1 MIVTSPEMKKYFD
14 ELEFKV
20 GEIYETAKK
29 ARALGFDPELEPEIA
44 RAGDLAARVETLV
57 GPPGVAETIR
67 TLEAEMP
74 REEIALKIAEMIVDG
89 KFGRADEKQTAEQA
103 IRTALAILTEG
114 IVVAPLEGIT
124 EVKIKKN
131 FDGSAYLAIYYASPI
146 RAAGGSAAALSV
158 LAGDFVRR
166 RLYLDPYK
174 PTDLEVERFVEEV
187 ELYRTTAREQYT
199 PSADEVRL
207 AVRNLPVE
215 ITGEATDKSIQ
226 VTAFRDLERVEHNFL
241 RGGAIL
247 VMIEGV
253 IQKAPKIRKY
263 VEKLRMDG
271 WGWLSDLSAKAAKE
285 ETQVVHKAEHKY
297 LDDVIAGRPVF
308 SHPGGGRGKEGGFR
322 LRYGRAR
329 DTGIAAIGVHPATM
343 VICDDFIAVGTQLKT
358 EMPGKGG
365 AVTPVDSIEGPLV
378 KLDDGSVVKVN
389 TAEEALQL
397 RDRVSEILFVGD
409 ILIGFGEFLENNH
422 SLNPAG
428 YCEEWWAQEV
438 ELALREKSFVQDLKP
453 YLQPPYP
460 KPDPALAVKISEE
473 LRVPLHPAYTYHYH
487 DLNVEEIWELGSWL
501 SSGEPEFRDGQ
512 LVSLQVKLNPAPKR
526 LLEELGVPHWLKG
539 EKVVLEEHA
548 LPLCRC
554 FGIIDGAALSKS
566 KLQEVLQS
574 SQTKEVMEIIEA
586 LAGFPVRRKAPTRIG
601 ARMGRPE
608 KANPRE
614 MAPPVHV
621 LFPVG
626 FKGGKQRNVAEAAE
640 KGSVEVE
647 VARFECP
654 ECHSI
659 SFTRKCQKCGAVAEY
674 SKVCTSCGQPSQ
686 SDRCPKCNSKV
697 GYFTRRELDIKSQ
710 LDAALERLGEEMPK
724 LVKGV
729 EGMTSGY
736 KIPEPLEKGILRAKH
751 KVYVFKD
758 GTVRFDA
765 TDVPLTHFRPGE
777 IGTSVERLRELGY
790 TKDSDGRPL
799 ESDDQV
805 VELKVQDVILSNGAA
820 DYLLDAAKFVD
831 DLLQKFY
838 GIPPYYR
845 TNSREDLVGQILL
858 GLAPHTSVGTA
869 GRIIGFTSASVGYAH
884 PFFHAAKRR
893 DCDGDEDCVMLL
905 LDALL
910 NFSKRFLPAG
920 RGGQMDAPLI
930 LNTKI
935 NPNEIDKQAYHM
947 DIMERYPLEF
957 YQATLSYESPAK
969 ILQFMETVE
978 QRLGTEAQYGGLKFS
993 AATSDIA
1000 AGVLVSRYKTLE
1012 TMEEKLDAQLGLA
1025 VKIRAVDERDV
1036 AELVIEHHFIPD
1048 LKGNTR
1054 KFGAQEFRCV
1064 KCNAHYRR
1072 IPLKGACTRVI
1083 YGSNPCGGNLILT
1096 ISRGGAE
1103 KYLAVA
1109 MGVAEKYNVSE
1120 YTKQRLMLSQ
1130 RDIQSA
1136 FESDAARQ
1144 TSLADFL

>member
-1 MIVTSPEMKKYFD
+1 
-14 ELEFKV
+14 
-20 GEIYETAKK
+20 
-29 ARALGFDPELEPEIA
+29 
-44 RAGDLAARVETLV
+44 
-57 GPPGVAETIR
+57 
-67 TLEAEMP
+67 
-74 REEIALKIAEMIVDG
+74 
-89 KFGRADEKQTAEQA
+89 
-103 IRTALAILTEG
+103 
-114 IVVAPLEGIT
+114 
-124 EVKIKKN
+124 
-131 FDGSAYLAIYYASPI
+131 
-146 RAAGGSAAALSV
+146 
-158 LAGDFVRR
+158 
-166 RLYLDPYK
+166 
-174 PTDLEVERFVEEV
+174 
-187 ELYRTTAREQYT
+187 
-199 PSADEVRL
+199 
-207 AVRNLPVE
+207 
-215 ITGEATDKSIQ
+215 
-226 VTAFRDLERVEHNFL
+226 
-241 RGGAIL
+241 
-247 VMIEGV
+247 
-253 IQKAPKIRKY
+253 
-263 VEKLRMDG
+263 
-271 WGWLSDLSAKAAKE
+271 
-285 ETQVVHKAEHKY
+285 
-297 LDDVIAGRPVF
+297 
-308 SHPGGGRGKEGGFR
+308 
-322 LRYGRAR
+322 
-329 DTGIAAIGVHPATM
+329 
-343 VICDDFIAVGTQLKT
+343 
-358 EMPGKGG
+358 
-365 AVTPVDSIEGPLV
+365 
-378 KLDDGSVVKVN
+378 
-389 TAEEALQL
+389 
-397 RDRVSEILFVGD
+397 
-409 ILIGFGEFLENNH
+409 
-422 SLNPAG
+422 
-428 YCEEWWAQEV
+428 
-438 ELALREKSFVQDLKP
+438 
-453 YLQPPYP
+453 
-460 KPDPALAVKISEE
+460 
-473 LRVPLHPAYTYHYH
+473 
-487 DLNVEEIWELGSWL
+487 
-501 SSGEPEFRDGQ
+501 
-512 LVSLQVKLNPAPKR
+512 
-526 LLEELGVPHWLKG
+526 
-539 EKVVLEEHA
+539 
-548 LPLCRC
+548 
-554 FGIIDGAALSKS
+554 LSKS

-574 SQTKEVMEIIEA
+574 SQTKEVTEIIEA
-586 LAGFPVRRKAPTRIG
+586 LAGFPVRKKAPTRIG

-626 FKGGKQRNVAEAAE
+626 FKGGKQRSVGKASKE
-640 KGSVEVE
+640 GSVSVE
-647 VARFECP
+647 IVRFECP

-659 SFTRKCQKCGAVAEY
+659 SFTRKCQKCGAMAEY
-674 SKVCTSCGQPSQ
+674 SKACSSCGQPSQ
-686 SDRCPKCNSKV
+686 GDRCPKCNSKV
-697 GYFTRRELDIKSQ
+697 GHFTRRELDIKSQ
-710 LDAALERLGEEMPK
+710 LDAALERLGEGMPE

-729 EGMTSGY
+729 EGMTSEY

-765 TDVPLTHFRPGE
+765 TDVPLTHFMPRE
-777 IGTSVERLRELGY
+777 LGTPVERLRELGY
-790 TKDSDGRPL
+790 AKDSDGKPL

-805 VELKVQDVILSNGAA
+805 VELKVQDVILSNSAA
-820 DYLLDAAKFVD
+820 DYLLNASKFVD

-845 TNSREDLVGQILL
+845 ASSREDLVGHIVL
-858 GLAPHTSVGTA
+858 GLAPHTSVGTV

-935 NPNEIDKQAYHM
+935 NPNEIDKQAHHM

-978 QRLGTEAQYGGLKFS
+978 QRLGTEAQYEGLKFS

-1000 AGVLVSRYKTLE
+1000 AGPLASKYKTLE

-1025 VKIRAVDERDV
+1025 EKIRAVDERDV

-1072 IPLKGACTRVI
+1072 IPLKGVCTRPM
-1083 YGSNPCGGNLILT
+1083 YGSNPCGNNLLLT
-1096 ISRGGAE
+1096 VSRGGAE

-1130 RDIQSA
+1130 RDIKST

>member
-1 MIVTSPEMKKYFD
+1 MSPEMKTYFEEIERKTD
-14 ELEFKV
+14 
-20 GEIYETAKK
+20 EIYELAKK
-29 ARALGFDPELEPEIA
+29 ARALGFDPELEPEIT

-57 GPPGVAETIR
+57 GPQGVAEAIR
-67 TLEAEMP
+67 KLEAEMQ

-131 FDGSAYLAIYYASPI
+131 FDGSSYLAIYYASPI

-174 PTDLEVERFVEEV
+174 PIESEVERFVEEV

-207 AVRNLPVE
+207 AFRNIPVE

-247 VMIEGV
+247 VLIEGV
-253 IQKAPKIRKY
+253 VQKAPKIRKY
-263 VEKLRMDG
+263 VEKLNIDG
-271 WGWLSDLSAKAAKE
+271 WGWLSELSAKASAE
-285 ETQVVHKAEHKY
+285 EAQVARKAEHKY

-308 SHPGGGRGKEGGFR
+308 SHPGGGRGKAGGFR

-329 DTGIAAIGVHPATM
+329 NTGIAAIGVHPATM
-343 VICDDFIAVGTQLKT
+343 AICDDFIAVGTQLKT
-358 EMPGKGG
+358 ERPGKGG
-365 AVTPVDSIEGPLV
+365 AVAPVDSIEGPLV
-378 KLDDGSVVKVN
+378 KLDDGSVVRVN
-389 TAEEALQL
+389 TAEEARQL
-397 RDRVSEILFVGD
+397 RDRVVEILFIGD

-422 SLNPAG
+422 SLHPAG

-438 ELALREKSFVQDLKP
+438 ELALKDKSFSQSLKP
-453 YLQPPYP
+453 YIVKPYP
-460 KPDPALAVKISEE
+460 RPDPELAVKVSEE
-473 LRVPLHPAYTYHYH
+473 LHVPLHPAYTYHYH
-487 DLNVEEIWELGSWL
+487 DLNVGEIWELGSWL

-512 LVSLQVKLNPAPKR
+512 LVALRLKLVPGPKR
-526 LLEELGVPHWLKG
+526 LLEELGVPHWVKG
-539 EKVVLEEHA
+539 EQAVLENHA
-548 LPLCRC
+548 FPLCRC
-554 FGIIDGAALSKS
+554 LGLIDGSTINKA

-574 SQTKEVMEIIEA
+574 SQTKEVTEIVET
-586 LAGFPVRRKAPTRIG
+586 LAGFPVRKKAPTRIG

-608 KANPRE
+608 KADPRKME
-614 MAPPVHV
+614 PPVHV

-626 FKGGKQRNVAEAAE
+626 FKGGKQRNVEEAAR
-640 KGSVEVE
+640 GSVEVE

-654 ECHSI
+654 ECHSV
-659 SFTRKCQKCGAVAEY
+659 SFARKCQKCGAVAEY
-674 SKVCTSCGQPSQ
+674 SKACPRCGQPVAAA
-686 SDRCPKCNSKV
+686 RCPKCNSETEH
-697 GYFTRRELDIKSQ
+697 FTRREIDIKSH
-710 LDAALERLGEEMPK
+710 LDAALKRLGEEMPE

-751 KVYVFKD
+751 DVFVFKD

-765 TDVPLTHFRPGE
+765 TDVPLTHFIPRE
-777 IGTSVERLRELGY
+777 IGTPVERLHELGY
-790 TKDSDGRPL
+790 TKDLAGQPL
-799 ESDDQV
+799 DDDDQV
-805 VELKVQDVILSNGAA
+805 VELKVQDILLSDNAA
-820 DYLLDAAKFVD
+820 EYLLDASKFVD

-838 GIPPYYR
+838 GIQPYY
-845 TNSREDLVGQILL
+845 NASSREGLVGHMVL
-858 GLAPHTSVGTA
+858 GLAPHTSVGTVA
-869 GRIIGFTSASVGYAH
+869 RIIGFTSAKVGYAH

-905 LDALL
+905 FDALL

-930 LNTKI
+930 LNMMI
-935 NPNEIDKQAYHM
+935 NPKEIDKQAHHM

-957 YQATLSYESPAK
+957 YHATLSYENPTK

-978 QRLGTEAQYGGLKFS
+978 QRLGTEAQYEGLKFS
-993 AATSDIA
+993 AGASEIA
-1000 AGVLVSRYKTLE
+1000 VGSLESRYKTLE
-1012 TMEEKLDAQLGLA
+1012 TMEEKLTAQLGLA
-1025 VKIRAVDERDV
+1025 EKIRAVDAQDV

-1072 IPLKGACTRVI
+1072 VPLKGICTRLRGNSI
-1083 YGSNPCGGNLILT
+1083 CGNNLLMT

-1103 KYLAVA
+1103 KYLMIAMKVA
-1109 MGVAEKYNVSE
+1109 DKYNVSE
-1120 YTKQRLMLSQ
+1120 YTKQRLMLAQ
-1130 RDIQSA
+1130 RDIKSI